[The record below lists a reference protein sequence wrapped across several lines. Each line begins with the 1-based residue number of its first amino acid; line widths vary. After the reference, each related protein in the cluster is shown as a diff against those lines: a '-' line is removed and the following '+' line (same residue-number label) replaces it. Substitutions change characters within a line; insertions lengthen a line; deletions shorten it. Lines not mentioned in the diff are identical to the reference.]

1 MKMDKNSIFE
11 LHQRIRSM
19 LDPTKIRLGDW
30 TVVKVNSD
38 GQVVAM
44 MQMSKENVNRIM
56 ARAAERGYIQRCEI

>member
-1 MKMDKNSIFE
+1 
-11 LHQRIRSM
+11 M

-56 ARAAERGYIQRCEI
+56 ARAAEKGYIQRCEI

>member
-1 MKMDKNSIFE
+1 
-11 LHQRIRSM
+11 M

-56 ARAAERGYIQRCEI
+56 ARAAEKGYI